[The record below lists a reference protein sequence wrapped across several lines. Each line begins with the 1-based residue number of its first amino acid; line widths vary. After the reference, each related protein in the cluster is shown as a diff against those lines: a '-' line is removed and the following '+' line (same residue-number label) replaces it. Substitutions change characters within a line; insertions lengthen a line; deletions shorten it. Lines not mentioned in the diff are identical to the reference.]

1 MHLITMAFGGGG
13 GVPGDGS
20 GGGGGGGGGGF
31 GVPPAHADE
40 DDDEDDEDD
49 DDDDDDDEDD
59 DDDDDDETPRRKL
72 KEGNFI
78 VESVLATNL
87 PTGPGIPT
95 KAELFGGLNARRGN
109 EVSRDDLSAD
119 LEALLNTGLF
129 ANVDANVTPKGKD
142 GYAVEF
148 VFREKIWPGV
158 QSFKVKGATA
168 LPPEIEREVLTQ
180 VKKQSSCTVRV
191 LATMKNVIEG
201 YYTSKGLTF
210 GTISH
215 FDGMETGD
223 VIAHVIEGEITRVKA
238 VFLDDQ
244 MQPVNRGRTHPR
256 VIQREHNFKVGQL
269 YNVEDAK
276 TALRDIFLL
285 QLFDNVQV
293 VPRPDDRDQSKVQVD
308 IMLRERPV
316 KTAESELEWSVAPG
330 EGGKPDLVSI
340 KPGGSVFFEH
350 RNLDGWG
357 RQLYGSV
364 STANFLQPQDDLGF
378 KLEYHH
384 PYCLGDGDPDKTN
397 FKTSVFNSRKL
408 SPVFTGGPQ
417 MEEVPSIW
425 VDRAG
430 AKATITQNFS
440 RQSKATASVVLE
452 EVTARDESGA
462 VVGAGAKPGAGGAMA
477 GDGPPTTHSG
487 TGTDRIMFA
496 QGGITRDTTRF
507 VNGTPVGARDIFNL
521 DQSVGLGSGFP
532 IYNRF
537 AAESTRFI
545 QLRPESQKTNRPPPV
560 AVVHAKAGHILGN
573 CAAYDAFVLG
583 GPHSCRGYNVGEL
596 GASRSFLEYAAEL
609 RVPVPYLNTHA
620 FAFWE
625 RCTDL
630 GSSKTVPGNPT
641 EYYRRAGGG
650 SSMGVGIKL
659 GPVRAEYATDG
670 NQANGTTFVRFGER
684 F

>member
-1 MHLITMAFGGGG
+1 MLLVAEEMRQTRRF
-13 GVPGDGS
+13 
-20 GGGGGGGGGGF
+20 
-31 GVPPAHADE
+31 ADPR
-40 DDDEDDEDD
+40 DD
-49 DDDDDDDEDD
+49 DDDDDA
-59 DDDDDDETPRRKL
+59 PRRAIKD
-72 KEGNFI
+72 GNFI

-87 PTGPGIPT
+87 PMGPGIPT
-95 KAELFGGLNARRGN
+95 KAELFGGLNARKGN
-109 EVSRDDLSAD
+109 EVSKDDLSND

-129 ANVDANVTPKGKD
+129 ANVDANVTPKGKN

-148 VFREKIWPGV
+148 VFREKIWPNV
-158 QSFKVKGATA
+158 QTFKVQGAA
-168 LPPEIEREVLTQ
+168 VLPPSIEREVLTT
-180 VKKQSSCTVRV
+180 VRKQGQCTVRV
-191 LATMKNVIEG
+191 LATMKNIIEG
-201 YYTSKGLTF
+201 YYTSKGITF

-223 VIAHVIEGEITRVKA
+223 VVAHVIEGEITRVKA

-244 MQPVNRGRTHPR
+244 MQPITRGRTHPR

-308 IMLRERPV
+308 IVLRERPV
-316 KTAESELEWSVAPG
+316 KTAESELEWSIAPG

-408 SPVFTGGPQ
+408 SPVFAGGPL

-430 AKATITQNFS
+430 AKATVTQNFT
-440 RQSKATASVVLE
+440 RQSKATASVIVE
-452 EVTARDESGA
+452 EVTTRDESGA
-462 VVGAGAKPGAGGAMA
+462 VIGAGSKQGAQGQLSS
-477 GDGPPTTHSG
+477 DGPPTTHSG
-487 TGTDRIMFA
+487 NGTDRLMFF
-496 QGGITRDTTRF
+496 QGGLTRDTTHF
-507 VNGTPVGARDIFNL
+507 VNGTPVGARDIFNVA
-521 DQSVGLGSGFP
+521 QSVGLGSAFP

-537 AAESTRFI
+537 SAECTRFI
-545 QLRPESQKTNRPPPV
+545 QLRPEHKKRNTPPPV
-560 AVVHAKAGHILGN
+560 LVTHAKAGTIVGN
-573 CAAYDAFVLG
+573 CASYDAFTLG

-596 GASRSFLEYAAEL
+596 GAARSFLEYAAEI
-609 RVPVPYLNTHA
+609 RVPIPKLDTHA

-630 GSSKTVPGNPT
+630 GSSASVPGNPT
-641 EYYRRAGGG
+641 EYYRRAGSGT
-650 SSMGVGIKL
+650 SMGAGIKL

-670 NQANGTTFVRFGER
+670 NQANGNWFVRFGER